1 MFMHF
6 RALLQVSPKMAQRSI
21 TSFFTKSPVA
31 SKKPVVASFG
41 SDSPKKSNGTAIEDS
56 PIKATTKRKRVAA
69 IESDSEDEAKPGPSS
84 RSSPVS
90 KKVAQDKKEE
100 SPEPSSSKSVKNV
113 TDKSPRK
120 SSPAST
126 PAETQE
132 KTSKS
137 PLSTYERKTANVKKY
152 KGPGLLP
159 GIAKVLEEARKKDEA
174 LSKTFDALKNSPAT
188 EDAPSSAAQ
197 DALMSDVKEKTNIP
211 KDNDK
216 TVKAEEEVSD
226 EENVSKVDKTW
237 TEYEKELDENF
248 ELMQKARKALHSY
261 NRKNDIAC
269 AKLMAGSLSDKDY
282 QPNDAEEVAILDYV
296 TDRILGK
303 KCKADI
309 AAMAFIEP
317 RNSLDRLL
325 CGIDEAASKLKS
337 PQSSSKKGASTPKT
351 TSAKTSKTKTSST
364 KKVSKTKAES
374 AKRRKP
380 GETIADKQKRLK
392 EEKEEKKEEEKENK
406 SEKDED
412 DKAGKEETKNSK
424 TPKKMHSFFAPKGGG
439 KESEQKDSSAET
451 SPQGKGA
458 TLVSTKIPGANY
470 DPSKEK
476 YHPIDD
482 ATWKQNEK
490 VPYMALACT
499 LTAIEGVS
507 ARLKMISILANYFR
521 SVIVLSPEDL
531 LPSVYM
537 CLNQLGPAY
546 AGIELGVAESYLMK
560 AIAQCTGRS
569 VPQIKSDAEK
579 FGDLG
584 IVAEQSRSNQRMM
597 FQPAPLTVRG
607 VFEKR
612 KDIALMTGHATMT
625 KKIDKIQSMFVACR
639 HTEARFLIRS
649 FAGKLRIGLAEQSV
663 LQALASACTNT
674 PPNQEYPPEKISV
687 AQKISPEAFKELV
700 EEEAQVLKTTYCECP
715 NYDMIIPVI
724 LKHGI
729 KALPEHCKLTPGIP
743 LKPMLAQPTKG
754 ASEVLT
760 RFEGLKFTCEY
771 KYDGERAQI
780 HLQEDGKISI
790 YSRNQENNTSKYPD
804 IISRLKAA
812 LGPEVKSC
820 VLDTESVAWDR
831 ENKKIM
837 PFQVLSTRKKKDANE
852 ADIKV
857 QVCVFMFD
865 LLYLNGKP
873 LIREPFIERRRLLRE
888 NFKEVEEQFLFAK
901 SLDTNVLEEMQE
913 FLEESVKGNC
923 EGLMVKTL
931 EEEATYEIAK
941 RSRNWLKLKKDY
953 LDGCGDTLDVVVI
966 GGYLG
971 RGKRTGVYGGFLL
984 ACYDADNEEY
994 QSICKIGTGF
1004 SDEMLVQHSEFLKNH
1019 KIHEPKSYYR
1029 YDSSLEPDHWFDAV
1043 QVWEIKCADLSL
1055 SPIHRAAIGIVDP
1068 EKGISLRF
1076 PRFLRIR
1083 DDKSAEDATNAQQ
1096 VADLYKNQ
1104 DQIKNQEGQSKKVSE
1119 EDFY

>member
-84 RSSPVS
+84 KSSPVS

-188 EDAPSSAAQ
+188 EDASSSAAQ

-226 EENVSKVDKTW
+226 EENVSKVD
-237 TEYEKELDENF
+237 
-248 ELMQKARKALHSY
+248 S
-261 NRKNDIAC
+261 
-269 AKLMAGSLSDKDY
+269 
-282 QPNDAEEVAILDYV
+282 
-296 TDRILGK
+296 
-303 KCKADI
+303 
-309 AAMAFIEP
+309 
-317 RNSLDRLL
+317 
-325 CGIDEAASKLKS
+325 IDEAASKLKS

-439 KESEQKDSSAET
+439 KECEQKDSSAET

-521 SVIVLSPEDL
+521 SVIVLSPDDL

-687 AQKISPEAFKELV
+687 AQKLSPEAFKELV

-1104 DQIKNQEGQSKKVSE
+1104 DQIKNQEGQGKKVSE